1 MDSNVESKTKI
12 RDANNDLR
20 IVLPEDVLPLQ
31 EQFVKHVSDNSL
43 PADQVLA
50 EQKEDRA
57 SGDSASLFV
66 P

>member
-1 MDSNVESKTKI
+1 METKIESKTKI
-12 RDANNDLR
+12 RDAKDDAH
-20 IVLPEDVLPLQ
+20 IFLPEVVHPLQ
-31 EQFVKHVSDNSL
+31 EQFIRQVSDDSL

-57 SGDSASLFV
+57 SEDSASLFV